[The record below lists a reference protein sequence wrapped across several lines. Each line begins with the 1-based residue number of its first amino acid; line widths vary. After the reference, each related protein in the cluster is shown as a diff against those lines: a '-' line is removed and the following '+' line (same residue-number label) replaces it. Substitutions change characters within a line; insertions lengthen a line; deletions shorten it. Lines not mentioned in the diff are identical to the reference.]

1 MPVEFSGADGGDTHD
16 PPAAPAA
23 LATPGTPATSATSA
37 KAPPPV
43 TGRRESGPRGY
54 ASSRA
59 RLVPASASGRSAG
72 TGPRVILAATPP
84 AGGPPGDRED
94 AAAGER
100 PPKVVTTRHPGRWV
114 AALGVAVLLAMAASA
129 LVTNPAWEWEVV
141 GEYLFAPSVL
151 RSVVFTLELT
161 ALGIVFGFLLGTVL
175 ALMRLSG
182 NPLLNSVA
190 WGYIALFRSVPL
202 ILQLLFWY
210 NLALLYPRLSFGVP
224 FGPAFFD
231 VGTMDLIGPV
241 TAAALGLALHQAAY
255 AAEIVRAGLLSVD
268 HGQREAAAALGIP
281 KSRQLFRIVL
291 PQAMRSI
298 VPTAGNEIIGL
309 VKGTSVVYIMA
320 LPELFYQVQVIYNRN
335 GRVIALL
342 LVATIW
348 YLVMTSVMSIAQHYI
363 ERHYGKGRA

>member
-1 MPVEFSGADGGDTHD
+1 MAVEFLDIGGAHDGPESGRGG
-16 PPAAPAA
+16 
-23 LATPGTPATSATSA
+23 GSPATVATA
-37 KAPPPV
+37 GPQAPRPA
-43 TGRRESGPRGY
+43 ESGPPEDRGD
-54 ASSRA
+54 RGN
-59 RLVPASASGRSAG
+59 GRDG
-72 TGPRVILAATPP
+72 RGGEGGR
-84 AGGPPGDRED
+84 AGGP
-94 AAAGER
+94 A
-100 PPKVVTTRHPGRWV
+100 PKVVTTRHPGRWV
-114 AALGVAVLLAMAASA
+114 TAAAVVVLLAMAASA
-129 LVTNPAWEWEVV
+129 LITNPAWEWEVV
-141 GEYLFAPSVL
+141 GEFLFAPSVL

-161 ALGIVFGFLLGTVL
+161 ALGIGFGFLLGTVL
-175 ALMRLSG
+175 ALMRMSA
-182 NPLLNSVA
+182 NPLLSSVA
-190 WGYIALFRSVPL
+190 WGYIALFRSIPL

-224 FGPAFFD
+224 FGPSFFD
-231 VGTMDLIGPV
+231 IGTMDLIGPV

-281 KSRQLFRIVL
+281 RSRQLFRIIL

-348 YLVMTSVMSIAQHYI
+348 YLVMTTVLSVVQHSL